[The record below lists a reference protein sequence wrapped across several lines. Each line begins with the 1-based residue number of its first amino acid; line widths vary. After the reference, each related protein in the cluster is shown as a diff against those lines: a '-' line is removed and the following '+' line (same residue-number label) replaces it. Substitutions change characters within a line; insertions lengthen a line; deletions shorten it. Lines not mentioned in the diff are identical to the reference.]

1 MKEILI
7 TIAIIISLM
16 GCAAALGEK
25 NGVELRPGE
34 ATSEKLFNH
43 GIGQPWIG
51 VNQPSSSSSDLK
63 FAQYFSR
70 TRSASNMHIEA
81 PKKHEIRNEIP
92 TTVYFGSQMQAVPY
106 IQYQTYP
113 AYTGGNSLW
122 IQGATSWTQYAQVPQ
137 GSSLSLLATSAIGGN
152 GYLSE
157 TDPSG
162 IKSSNSFYFFPG
174 NSQIS
179 FYADTVGQHILL
191 FIINGQ
197 VSNSVVI
204 NVVPYTPP
212 TYHPTRNHILKGH
225 I

>member
-1 MKEILI
+1 
-7 TIAIIISLM
+7 
-16 GCAAALGEK
+16 
-25 NGVELRPGE
+25 
-34 ATSEKLFNH
+34 
-43 GIGQPWIG
+43 
-51 VNQPSSSSSDLK
+51 
-63 FAQYFSR
+63 
-70 TRSASNMHIEA
+70 
-81 PKKHEIRNEIP
+81 
-92 TTVYFGSQMQAVPY
+92 
-106 IQYQTYP
+106 
-113 AYTGGNSLW
+113 
-122 IQGATSWTQYAQVPQ
+122 
-137 GSSLSLLATSAIGGN
+137 LATSAIGGN

-157 TDPSG
+157 TDPIG

-212 TYHPTRNHILKGH
+212 TYYPTRNHILKGH